1 MDVFMLVFG
10 RLPNATP
17 GVRSNYSAL
26 PDQEQVFHIRLESVG
41 EFIIAAAQIL
51 SHYDGDSANL
61 TSGKKTP
68 RAPVLQRGLAH
79 FGVDAQGA
87 GTVTLKPL
95 DQGYEKCERT
105 LRPGIPAR

>member
-41 EFIIAAAQIL
+41 EFIIAAAEIL
-51 SHYDGDSANL
+51 SVNMMGI
-61 TSGKKTP
+61 
-68 RAPVLQRGLAH
+68 R
-79 FGVDAQGA
+79 
-87 GTVTLKPL
+87 
-95 DQGYEKCERT
+95 RT
-105 LRPGIPAR
+105 LLGDLLDEDEILDCRAQAAGVSVVSPGQKFVRDR